1 MESSKF
7 DYSLPAGAIAQT
19 PLTPR
24 DSSRLLVNGKTI
36 LHKHVSDLPDF
47 LRKGDLVVLNNTRVM
62 HARLNLFK
70 ESGGAVEVLALF
82 ELPDER
88 WEALVKPSRKVPSGT
103 LLYSSEN
110 QPVLR
115 VLGDGGAGIRIVEA
129 TEAPLRELM
138 EDYGKVPLP
147 PYITAHLEDNE
158 RYQTVFANEESSV
171 AAPTAGLH
179 LTQSVFD
186 EIKQAGADIAFIEL
200 SVGLGTFRP
209 IEANDI
215 SHHSMHEEEYR
226 ITPTVWTAC
235 QEAERVVAIGT
246 TVVRAL
252 ETAAVTKALEGKSDL
267 FITPGFEF
275 KVVDALLTNFHQ
287 PRSTLLVMIE
297 AFMGDGWRELYSVAL
312 AEGYRFLSFGDAMF
326 LDRQVV

>member
-1 MESSKF
+1 
-7 DYSLPAGAIAQT
+7 
-19 PLTPR
+19 
-24 DSSRLLVNGKTI
+24 
-36 LHKHVSDLPDF
+36 
-47 LRKGDLVVLNNTRVM
+47 
-62 HARLNLFK
+62 
-70 ESGGAVEVLALF
+70 
-82 ELPDER
+82 
-88 WEALVKPSRKVPSGT
+88 
-103 LLYSSEN
+103 
-110 QPVLR
+110 
-115 VLGDGGAGIRIVEA
+115 
-129 TEAPLRELM
+129 
-138 EDYGKVPLP
+138 
-147 PYITAHLEDNE
+147 
-158 RYQTVFANEESSV
+158 
-171 AAPTAGLH
+171 
-179 LTQSVFD
+179 
-186 EIKQAGADIAFIEL
+186 
-200 SVGLGTFRP
+200 
-209 IEANDI
+209 
-215 SHHSMHEEEYR
+215 MHEEEYR